1 MADGNNLGKSILKG
15 ALWTV
20 LMRSTVRLLGI
31 VSVLILARLLVPDD
45 FGLIA
50 KVVLIAGFLD
60 MCSQFGFE
68 NALIKKQDA
77 DVHDYN
83 TVWTLSIIRGAIVG
97 LLLISF
103 SPLLVDFFQQ
113 PELLYV
119 FWVSGLTNI
128 IIGFTNVGVVDFR
141 KEMNFHLD
149 FKFNLYLKLSS
160 FFTTLIIALIWQSYW
175 ALPLGVLVRSIASV
189 IVGFHL
195 SNYRP
200 RLELSRWR
208 ELFNFSKWM
217 FSYGILMAISLKVDT
232 FILSRFASA
241 KELGLYTV
249 AFEVSSTPSTE
260 LAMPVARAALP
271 GLSKLNDH
279 PQQFRQM
286 YVGILASILLIA
298 IPASVGLSV
307 LSVPITALLLGPQ
320 WSDAAIYIEI
330 LALFSMT
337 RVFGAT
343 SVSALIA
350 FGQVDILAKLSIV
363 TMFIRLICLPIGYY
377 FNQSVGL
384 CYGLLSSGILTVVVQ
399 LIVQHNVGAL
409 EVPALLNRCWRICLA
424 SALMYLGL
432 TCGIVEQINGF
443 GLPLA
448 LTLSLHVVAGA
459 IIFTCAL
466 LLSWIASG
474 KPDGSEQQAM
484 GLIKSIKIT
493 KYFLRNSN

>member
-1 MADGNNLGKSILKG
+1 MADGNNLGKSIFKG

-31 VSVLILARLLVPDD
+31 ISVLILARLLVPDD

-50 KVVLIAGFLD
+50 KVMLIAGFLD
-60 MCSQFGFE
+60 MCTQFGFE

-83 TVWTLSIIRGAIVG
+83 TVWTLSIIRSCLVG
-97 LLLISF
+97 ILLISF
-103 SPLLVDFFQQ
+103 SSLLADFFQE
-113 PELLYV
+113 PELIYV

-160 FFTTLIIALIWQSYW
+160 FFTTLTIALIWQSYW
-175 ALPLGVLVRSIASV
+175 ALPLGVLVRSLASV

-217 FSYGILMAISLKVDT
+217 FSYGILMAISLKIDT
-232 FILSRFASA
+232 FILSRFGSA

-271 GLSKLNDH
+271 GLSKLNDE
-279 PQQFRQM
+279 PQKFRQM

-298 IPASVGLSV
+298 IPASVGMSV

-320 WSDAAIYIEI
+320 WGDAAIYIEI
-330 LALFSMT
+330 LALYSMT
-337 RVFGAT
+337 RVSSAT

-350 FGQVDILAKLSIV
+350 FGHVDLLAKLSIA
-363 TMFIRLICLPIGYY
+363 TMFVRLICLPTGYY
-377 FNQSVGL
+377 FGQSVGL
-384 CYGLLSSGILTVVVQ
+384 CVGLLISGILTVAIELLVQ
-399 LIVQHNVGAL
+399 RNVGAL
-409 EVPALLNRCWRICLA
+409 ELSPLFKRCWRVLLA

-432 TCGIVEQINGF
+432 TSGLIEQINLLE
-443 GLPLA
+443 LPLA
-448 LTLSLHVVAGA
+448 LGLALQVGAGGF
-459 IIFTCAL
+459 IFVLAL

-474 KPDGSEQQAM
+474 KPDGSEQQVID
-484 GLIKSIKIT
+484 LVKSIKIT